1 MSERPARD
9 PRLIAT
15 AALALAWFT
24 LPLGISLVLFYY
36 LAEVTEWF
44 RAQGSAGIGIA
55 MAAFAVCAGVG
66 LLPTY
71 AQAVFAG
78 WIFGF
83 AAGLPV
89 SVFGYVGGALLGW
102 ALSRAVTGDAVRSR
116 IDSHP
121 KWRVVRAA
129 LVDASPLRTA
139 GLVALLRFPPNSPFA
154 FTNLVL
160 AATGVR
166 FWPMIGG
173 SIAGMLPRTAV
184 AVWIGA
190 QGAATGATGL
200 RELMDRQGL
209 PAVIVGIVLLV
220 AVLGIMQHIGNRAL
234 RAAGLQ

>member
-1 MSERPARD
+1 MSDRPARD
-9 PRLIAT
+9 PRIVAT

-24 LPLGISLVLFYY
+24 LPLGISLVLFAY
-36 LAEVTEWF
+36 LGEVTEWF
-44 RAQGSAGIGIA
+44 RSQGTSGVAIA
-55 MAAFAVCAGVG
+55 VAAFAACSGIG

-83 AAGLPV
+83 ATGLPI
-89 SVFGYVGGALLGW
+89 SVVGYVGGALLGW
-102 ALSRAVTGDAVRSR
+102 ALSRAVTGDAVRAR
-116 IDSHP
+116 IDGHER
-121 KWRVVRAA
+121 WRVVRAA

-190 QGAATGATGL
+190 QGASTGATSL
-200 RELMDRQGL
+200 RDLMDRQGL
-209 PAVIVGIVLLV
+209 PALIVGIVLLLV
-220 AVLGIMQHIGNRAL
+220 VLGVMQHIGNRAL